1 MCTTYIH
8 VHTYYDIQMEV
19 LRQRIPSP
27 LLQLIEEVCNS
38 LVCPPL
44 TLSTYVTL
52 SHFSRKHF
60 HRIPFVVSPS
70 RALNQHCSADMLSIP
85 LYRSQ
90 FTSLCCALSSHIDGE
105 ASTEYN
111 VSFSPLNIKITIH
124 IQDTSLSIYLTRK
137 YILQLLYC
145 PDKLRRI
152 QISISCSQTESS
164 QSLFQHW
171 CITNKL

>member
-1 MCTTYIH
+1 
-8 VHTYYDIQMEV
+8 MEV

-60 HRIPFVVSPS
+60 HRIHFVVSPS

-90 FTSLCCALSSHIDGE
+90 FTSLCCALSSLIDGE

-137 YILQLLYC
+137 YI
-145 PDKLRRI
+145 
-152 QISISCSQTESS
+152 
-164 QSLFQHW
+164 F
-171 CITNKL
+171 